1 MLTYEVR
8 RRINRPPE
16 AVFDVIGTHVYEN
29 HPHWESEVVEI
40 RRLTDG
46 PVGVGSRAIMVR
58 QEYGRR
64 RAAPYEVTEFVPD
77 RKIAFRHLDGPMTF
91 EIAFMLEP
99 ADASTTDLTVQVR
112 VQPKGA
118 FRLLTPLMARSLPK
132 TGDRITGQMV
142 TFVEG
147 QVRASGSEAPRS

>member
-29 HPHWESEVVEI
+29 HPRWESEVVEV

-99 ADASTTDLTVQVR
+99 ADASATGGRVPLAPARRRLAVR
-112 VQPKGA
+112 SGDGGRESPTYISGKSV
-118 FRLLTPLMARSLPK
+118 AR
-132 TGDRITGQMV
+132 
-142 TFVEG
+142 
-147 QVRASGSEAPRS
+147 